1 MPAYEFTEM
10 ESVKTHARYRKEEEL
25 PKRLN
30 YWGYTK
36 AFHFAPKRAYA
47 ATKDPVREFKDMV
60 KTMHRLGIEVLME
73 FYFPEGCSPR
83 YITECLQYWVQEYH
97 VDGFHV
103 RGVQGICNLMAT
115 DPLFADTKLLNIY
128 FPVEEIYGKKNLPK
142 KRMVAECNDGFM
154 IDVRRFLKG
163 DEESLKAFAE
173 RMRRNPKG
181 SGLINYIASH
191 DGFTLCDLVSYEE
204 RHNEDNGEQNRD
216 GRVQNYSWNCGEE
229 GKSRKKKILELRN
242 RQMKNAWCMLLL
254 SAGTPMILAG
264 DESEEIQTETQQSEP
279 DETDPEDTKEKDQ
292 DLDEKAAQREKEKE
306 KAKDKKDSSKSEK
319 DAMSEQKF
327 DERFEKLVIDPEE
340 LEKSFRFE
348 TVAKEYALAKADL
361 KIYTAKN
368 SHADVAGTL
377 AKDGLCY
384 ILWKGK
390 NWSYVESGNVR
401 GYVKNKNVL
410 TGEVVRVKVALKKE
424 GFMTL
429 AKAKIDPKE
438 NPAYASVKKTIQ
450 ETVVKRVNA
459 VAKENELN
467 VREEKST
474 DARVVGV
481 IPQGGLCYI
490 LADQGQEWCYVE
502 SGDVRGFVKSEL
514 LLTGKEADAIVK
526 ATKRKNMTL
535 ATEEIRPEE
544 NRALYYTFTSTQ
556 KAHSEKVK
564 YLGKFKLT
572 AYCACQICCGEFA
585 NGITASGTVPIQ
597 GQTVAMYGVPFGTKL
612 IVDDVVYTVEDRGT
626 PYGHIDIYMVDHE
639 AAAAF
644 GTREADVYL
653 GK

>member
-1 MPAYEFTEM
+1 MKVETFQAMGAVPVKDGIVFSMERKNNEEASLLLYKKGSKEVIQEIPFPATNTIGDIVCVKAEKIASARYEYNFCIDGKVTLDPYAKVLIGTGKFGEEYPEGHEVRCAMIAGNYDWEDDRKPQIAYEDAVMYSFHVRGFTKQRYSGVRHKGTFLGITEKAEYFKELGINQIKLMPAYEFAEM

-115 DPLFADTKLLNIY
+115 DPLFADTKLLHIY

-264 DESEEIQTETQQSEP
+264 DEFCNSQLGNNNPYCLDNEISWLDWKGYKSGNSE
-279 DETDPEDTKEKDQ
+279 
-292 DLDEKAAQREKEKE
+292 
-306 KAKDKKDSSKSEK
+306 
-319 DAMSEQKF
+319 M
-327 DERFEKLVIDPEE
+327 
-340 LEKSFRFE
+340 FRFVKDLIAFRKKHKILHMGQE
-348 TVAKEYALAKADL
+348 LSMTDSLSCGFPGISYHSSSAWYGELDGQNRKIGVMYCGKYADEDEL
-361 KIYTAKN
+361 IYIAYNMHWMEHTFALP
-368 SHADVAGTL
+368 ALPG
-377 AKDGLCY
+377 
-384 ILWKGK
+384 
-390 NWSYVESGNVR
+390 
-401 GYVKNKNVL
+401 GYRWN
-410 TGEVVRVKVALKKE
+410 VALDTSEGILEEDKWRLLPDSRQVQVSSRTVIVLIGRKHKDVKE
-424 GFMTL
+424 SNRTL
-429 AKAKIDPKE
+429 HNHHKA
-438 NPAYASVKKTIQ
+438 
-450 ETVVKRVNA
+450 
-459 VAKENELN
+459 
-467 VREEKST
+467 
-474 DARVVGV
+474 
-481 IPQGGLCYI
+481 
-490 LADQGQEWCYVE
+490 
-502 SGDVRGFVKSEL
+502 
-514 LLTGKEADAIVK
+514 
-526 ATKRKNMTL
+526 
-535 ATEEIRPEE
+535 
-544 NRALYYTFTSTQ
+544 
-556 KAHSEKVK
+556 
-564 YLGKFKLT
+564 
-572 AYCACQICCGEFA
+572 
-585 NGITASGTVPIQ
+585 
-597 GQTVAMYGVPFGTKL
+597 
-612 IVDDVVYTVEDRGT
+612 
-626 PYGHIDIYMVDHE
+626 
-639 AAAAF
+639 
-644 GTREADVYL
+644 
-653 GK
+653 

>member
-1 MPAYEFTEM
+1 MKVETFQAMGAVPVKDGIVFSMERKNNEEASLLLYKKGSKEVIQEIPFPATNTIGDIVCVKAEKIASARYEYNFCIDGKVTLDPYAKVLVGTGKFGEEHPEGHEVRCAMISGNYDWEDDRKPQIAYEDAVMYSFHVRGFTKQRYSGVRHKGTFLGITEKAEYFKELGINQIKLMPAYEFTEM

-60 KTMHRLGIEVLME
+60 KTMHRRGIEVLME

-264 DESEEIQTETQQSEP
+264 DEFCNSQLGNNNPYCLDNEISWLDWKGYKSGNSE
-279 DETDPEDTKEKDQ
+279 
-292 DLDEKAAQREKEKE
+292 
-306 KAKDKKDSSKSEK
+306 
-319 DAMSEQKF
+319 M
-327 DERFEKLVIDPEE
+327 
-340 LEKSFRFE
+340 FRFVKDLIAFRKKHKILHMGQE
-348 TVAKEYALAKADL
+348 LSMTDSLSCGFPGISYHSSSAWYGELDGQNRKIGVMYCGKYADEDEL
-361 KIYTAKN
+361 IYIAYNMHWMEHTFALP
-368 SHADVAGTL
+368 ALPG
-377 AKDGLCY
+377 
-384 ILWKGK
+384 
-390 NWSYVESGNVR
+390 
-401 GYVKNKNVL
+401 GYRWN
-410 TGEVVRVKVALKKE
+410 VALDTSEGILEEDKWRLLPDSRQVQVSSRTVTVLIGRKHKDVKE
-424 GFMTL
+424 SNRTL
-429 AKAKIDPKE
+429 HNHHKA
-438 NPAYASVKKTIQ
+438 
-450 ETVVKRVNA
+450 
-459 VAKENELN
+459 
-467 VREEKST
+467 
-474 DARVVGV
+474 
-481 IPQGGLCYI
+481 
-490 LADQGQEWCYVE
+490 
-502 SGDVRGFVKSEL
+502 
-514 LLTGKEADAIVK
+514 
-526 ATKRKNMTL
+526 
-535 ATEEIRPEE
+535 
-544 NRALYYTFTSTQ
+544 
-556 KAHSEKVK
+556 
-564 YLGKFKLT
+564 
-572 AYCACQICCGEFA
+572 
-585 NGITASGTVPIQ
+585 
-597 GQTVAMYGVPFGTKL
+597 
-612 IVDDVVYTVEDRGT
+612 
-626 PYGHIDIYMVDHE
+626 
-639 AAAAF
+639 
-644 GTREADVYL
+644 
-653 GK
+653 

>member
-1 MPAYEFTEM
+1 MKVETFQAMGAVPVKDGIVFSMERKNNEEASLLLYKKGSKEVIQELPFPATNTIGDIVCVKAEKIASARYEYNFRIDGKVTLDPYAKVLVGTGKFGEEHPEGHEVRCAMISGNYDWEDDRKPQIAYEDAVMYSFHVRGFTKQRYSGVRHKGTFLGITEKAEYFKELGINQIKLMPAYEFTEM

-47 ATKDPVREFKDMV
+47 ATKDPAREFKDMV

-264 DESEEIQTETQQSEP
+264 DEFCNSQLGNNNPYCLDNEISWLDWKGYKSGNSE
-279 DETDPEDTKEKDQ
+279 
-292 DLDEKAAQREKEKE
+292 
-306 KAKDKKDSSKSEK
+306 
-319 DAMSEQKF
+319 M
-327 DERFEKLVIDPEE
+327 
-340 LEKSFRFE
+340 FRF
-348 TVAKEYALAKADL
+348 
-361 KIYTAKN
+361 
-368 SHADVAGTL
+368 
-377 AKDGLCY
+377 
-384 ILWKGK
+384 
-390 NWSYVESGNVR
+390 
-401 GYVKNKNVL
+401 VKNLIAFRKKHKIL
-410 TGEVVRVKVALKKE
+410 HMGQELSMTDSLSCGFPGISYHSSSAWYGELDGQNRKIGVMYCGKYADEDELIYIAYNMHWMEHTFALPALPGGYRWNVALDTSEGILEEDKWRLLPDSRQVQVSSRTVIVLIGRKHKDVKE
-424 GFMTL
+424 SNRTL
-429 AKAKIDPKE
+429 HNHHKA
-438 NPAYASVKKTIQ
+438 
-450 ETVVKRVNA
+450 
-459 VAKENELN
+459 
-467 VREEKST
+467 
-474 DARVVGV
+474 
-481 IPQGGLCYI
+481 
-490 LADQGQEWCYVE
+490 
-502 SGDVRGFVKSEL
+502 
-514 LLTGKEADAIVK
+514 
-526 ATKRKNMTL
+526 
-535 ATEEIRPEE
+535 
-544 NRALYYTFTSTQ
+544 
-556 KAHSEKVK
+556 
-564 YLGKFKLT
+564 
-572 AYCACQICCGEFA
+572 
-585 NGITASGTVPIQ
+585 
-597 GQTVAMYGVPFGTKL
+597 
-612 IVDDVVYTVEDRGT
+612 
-626 PYGHIDIYMVDHE
+626 
-639 AAAAF
+639 
-644 GTREADVYL
+644 
-653 GK
+653 

>member
-1 MPAYEFTEM
+1 MKVETFQAMGAVPVKDGIVFSMERKNNEEASLLLYKKGSKEVIQEIPFPATNTIGDIVCVKAEKIASARYEYNFCIDGKVTLDPYAKVLIGTGKFGEEHPEGHEVRCAMIAGNYDWEDDRKPQIAYEDAVMYSFHVRGFTKQRYSGVRHKGTFLGITEKAEYFKELGINQIKLMPAYEFIEM

-264 DESEEIQTETQQSEP
+264 DEFCNSQLGNNNPYCLDNEISWLDWKGYKAGNSE
-279 DETDPEDTKEKDQ
+279 
-292 DLDEKAAQREKEKE
+292 
-306 KAKDKKDSSKSEK
+306 
-319 DAMSEQKF
+319 M
-327 DERFEKLVIDPEE
+327 
-340 LEKSFRFE
+340 FRFVKDLIAFRKKHKILHMGQE
-348 TVAKEYALAKADL
+348 LSMTDSLSCGFPGISYHSSSAWYGELDGQNRKIGVMYCGKYADEDELIYIAYNMHWMEHTFALPALPGGYRWNVALD
-361 KIYTAKN
+361 
-368 SHADVAGTL
+368 
-377 AKDGLCY
+377 
-384 ILWKGK
+384 
-390 NWSYVESGNVR
+390 
-401 GYVKNKNVL
+401 
-410 TGEVVRVKVALKKE
+410 TGEGILEEDKWRLLPDSRQVQVSSRTVTVLIGRKHKDVKE
-424 GFMTL
+424 SNRTL
-429 AKAKIDPKE
+429 HNHHKA
-438 NPAYASVKKTIQ
+438 
-450 ETVVKRVNA
+450 
-459 VAKENELN
+459 
-467 VREEKST
+467 
-474 DARVVGV
+474 
-481 IPQGGLCYI
+481 
-490 LADQGQEWCYVE
+490 
-502 SGDVRGFVKSEL
+502 
-514 LLTGKEADAIVK
+514 
-526 ATKRKNMTL
+526 
-535 ATEEIRPEE
+535 
-544 NRALYYTFTSTQ
+544 
-556 KAHSEKVK
+556 
-564 YLGKFKLT
+564 
-572 AYCACQICCGEFA
+572 
-585 NGITASGTVPIQ
+585 
-597 GQTVAMYGVPFGTKL
+597 
-612 IVDDVVYTVEDRGT
+612 
-626 PYGHIDIYMVDHE
+626 
-639 AAAAF
+639 
-644 GTREADVYL
+644 
-653 GK
+653 

>member
-1 MPAYEFTEM
+1 MKVETFQAMGAVPVKDGIVFSMERKNNEEASLLLYKKGSKEVIQEIPFPATNTIGDIVCVKAEKIASARYEYNFCIDGKVTLDPYAKVLIGTGKFGEEHPEGHEVRCAMIAGNYDWEDDRKPQIAYEDAVMYSFHVRGFTKQRYSGVRHKGTFLGITEKAEYFKELGINQIKLMPAYEFTEM

-264 DESEEIQTETQQSEP
+264 DEFCNSQLGNNNPYCLDNEISWLDWKGYKSGNSE
-279 DETDPEDTKEKDQ
+279 
-292 DLDEKAAQREKEKE
+292 
-306 KAKDKKDSSKSEK
+306 
-319 DAMSEQKF
+319 M
-327 DERFEKLVIDPEE
+327 
-340 LEKSFRFE
+340 FRF
-348 TVAKEYALAKADL
+348 
-361 KIYTAKN
+361 
-368 SHADVAGTL
+368 
-377 AKDGLCY
+377 
-384 ILWKGK
+384 
-390 NWSYVESGNVR
+390 
-401 GYVKNKNVL
+401 VKNLIAFRKKHKILHMGQELSMTDSLSCGFPGISYHSSSAWYGELDGQNRKIGVMYCGKYADEDELIYIAYNMHWMEHTFALPALPGGYRWNVAL
-410 TGEVVRVKVALKKE
+410 DTGEGILEEDKWRLLPDSRQVQVSSRTVTVLIGRKHKDVKESNRKLHNHH
-424 GFMTL
+424 
-429 AKAKIDPKE
+429 KA
-438 NPAYASVKKTIQ
+438 
-450 ETVVKRVNA
+450 
-459 VAKENELN
+459 
-467 VREEKST
+467 
-474 DARVVGV
+474 
-481 IPQGGLCYI
+481 
-490 LADQGQEWCYVE
+490 
-502 SGDVRGFVKSEL
+502 
-514 LLTGKEADAIVK
+514 
-526 ATKRKNMTL
+526 
-535 ATEEIRPEE
+535 
-544 NRALYYTFTSTQ
+544 
-556 KAHSEKVK
+556 
-564 YLGKFKLT
+564 
-572 AYCACQICCGEFA
+572 
-585 NGITASGTVPIQ
+585 
-597 GQTVAMYGVPFGTKL
+597 
-612 IVDDVVYTVEDRGT
+612 
-626 PYGHIDIYMVDHE
+626 
-639 AAAAF
+639 
-644 GTREADVYL
+644 
-653 GK
+653 

>member
-1 MPAYEFTEM
+1 MKVETFQAMGAVPVKDGIVFSMERKNNEEASLLLYKKGSKEVIQEIPFPATNTIGDIVCVKAEKIASARYEYNFCIDGKVTLDPYAKVLIGTGKFGEEYPEGHEVRCAMIAGNYDWEDDRKPQIAYEDAGMYSFHVRGFTKQRYSGVRHKGTFLGITEKAEYFKELGINQIMLRPAYEFAEM

-264 DESEEIQTETQQSEP
+264 DEFCNSQLGNNNPYCLDNEISWLDWKGYKSGNSE
-279 DETDPEDTKEKDQ
+279 
-292 DLDEKAAQREKEKE
+292 
-306 KAKDKKDSSKSEK
+306 
-319 DAMSEQKF
+319 M
-327 DERFEKLVIDPEE
+327 
-340 LEKSFRFE
+340 FRFVKDLIAFRKKHKILHMGQE
-348 TVAKEYALAKADL
+348 LSMTDSLSCGFPGISYHSSSAWYGELDGQNRKIGVMYCGKYADEDEL
-361 KIYTAKN
+361 IYIAYNMHWMEHTFALP
-368 SHADVAGTL
+368 ALPG
-377 AKDGLCY
+377 
-384 ILWKGK
+384 
-390 NWSYVESGNVR
+390 
-401 GYVKNKNVL
+401 GYRWN
-410 TGEVVRVKVALKKE
+410 VALDTSEGILEEDKWRLLPDSRQVQVSSRTVIVLIGRKHKDVKE
-424 GFMTL
+424 SNRTL
-429 AKAKIDPKE
+429 HNHHKA
-438 NPAYASVKKTIQ
+438 
-450 ETVVKRVNA
+450 
-459 VAKENELN
+459 
-467 VREEKST
+467 
-474 DARVVGV
+474 
-481 IPQGGLCYI
+481 
-490 LADQGQEWCYVE
+490 
-502 SGDVRGFVKSEL
+502 
-514 LLTGKEADAIVK
+514 
-526 ATKRKNMTL
+526 
-535 ATEEIRPEE
+535 
-544 NRALYYTFTSTQ
+544 
-556 KAHSEKVK
+556 
-564 YLGKFKLT
+564 
-572 AYCACQICCGEFA
+572 
-585 NGITASGTVPIQ
+585 
-597 GQTVAMYGVPFGTKL
+597 
-612 IVDDVVYTVEDRGT
+612 
-626 PYGHIDIYMVDHE
+626 
-639 AAAAF
+639 
-644 GTREADVYL
+644 
-653 GK
+653 

>member
-1 MPAYEFTEM
+1 MKVETFQAMGAVPVKDGIVFSMERKNNEEASLLLYKKGSKEVMQEIPFPATNTIGDIVCVKAEKIASARYEYNFCIDGKVTLDPYAKVLIGTGKFGEEHPEGHEVRCAMIAGNYDWEDDRKPQIAYEDAVMYSFHVRGFTKQRYSGVRHKGTFLGITEKAEYFKELGINQIKLMPAYEFIEM

-264 DESEEIQTETQQSEP
+264 DEFCNSQLGNNNPYCLDNEISWLDWKGYKSGNSE
-279 DETDPEDTKEKDQ
+279 
-292 DLDEKAAQREKEKE
+292 
-306 KAKDKKDSSKSEK
+306 
-319 DAMSEQKF
+319 M
-327 DERFEKLVIDPEE
+327 
-340 LEKSFRFE
+340 FRFVKDLIAFRKKHKILHMGQE
-348 TVAKEYALAKADL
+348 LSMTDSLSCGFPGISYHSSSAWYGELDGQNRKIGVMYCGKYADEDEL
-361 KIYTAKN
+361 IYIAYNMHWMEHTFALP
-368 SHADVAGTL
+368 ALPG
-377 AKDGLCY
+377 
-384 ILWKGK
+384 
-390 NWSYVESGNVR
+390 
-401 GYVKNKNVL
+401 GYRWN
-410 TGEVVRVKVALKKE
+410 VALDTSE
-424 GFMTL
+424 G
-429 AKAKIDPKE
+429 
-438 NPAYASVKKTIQ
+438 
-450 ETVVKRVNA
+450 
-459 VAKENELN
+459 
-467 VREEKST
+467 
-474 DARVVGV
+474 
-481 IPQGGLCYI
+481 I
-490 LADQGQEWCYVE
+490 LE
-502 SGDVRGFVKSEL
+502 
-514 LLTGKEADAIVK
+514 
-526 ATKRKNMTL
+526 
-535 ATEEIRPEE
+535 
-544 NRALYYTFTSTQ
+544 
-556 KAHSEKVK
+556 
-564 YLGKFKLT
+564 
-572 AYCACQICCGEFA
+572 
-585 NGITASGTVPIQ
+585 
-597 GQTVAMYGVPFGTKL
+597 
-612 IVDDVVYTVEDRGT
+612 EDRWRLLPDSRQVQVSSRTVTVLIGRK
-626 PYGHIDIYMVDHE
+626 HK
-639 AAAAF
+639 
-644 GTREADVYL
+644 DVKESNRTL
-653 GK
+653 HNHHKA

>member
-1 MPAYEFTEM
+1 MDPYAKVLIGTGKFGEEHPEGHEVRCAMIAGNYDWEDDRKPQIAYEDAVMYSFHVRGFTKQRYSGVRHKGTFLGITEKAEYFKELGINQIKLMPAYEFTEM
-10 ESVKTHARYRKEEEL
+10 ESVKTHARYRKKEEL

-73 FYFPEGCSPR
+73 FYFPEGCNPR

-264 DESEEIQTETQQSEP
+264 DEFCNSQLGNNNPYCLDNEISWLDWKGYKSGNSE
-279 DETDPEDTKEKDQ
+279 
-292 DLDEKAAQREKEKE
+292 
-306 KAKDKKDSSKSEK
+306 
-319 DAMSEQKF
+319 M
-327 DERFEKLVIDPEE
+327 
-340 LEKSFRFE
+340 FRFVKDLIAFRKKHKILHMGQE
-348 TVAKEYALAKADL
+348 LSMTDSLSCGFPGISYHSSSAWYGELDGQNRKIGVMYCGKYADEDEL
-361 KIYTAKN
+361 IYIAYNMHWMEHTFALP
-368 SHADVAGTL
+368 ALPG
-377 AKDGLCY
+377 
-384 ILWKGK
+384 
-390 NWSYVESGNVR
+390 
-401 GYVKNKNVL
+401 GYRWN
-410 TGEVVRVKVALKKE
+410 VALDTSEGILEEDKWRLLPDSRQVQVSSRTVIVLIGRKHKDVKE
-424 GFMTL
+424 SNRTL
-429 AKAKIDPKE
+429 HNHHKA
-438 NPAYASVKKTIQ
+438 
-450 ETVVKRVNA
+450 
-459 VAKENELN
+459 
-467 VREEKST
+467 
-474 DARVVGV
+474 
-481 IPQGGLCYI
+481 
-490 LADQGQEWCYVE
+490 
-502 SGDVRGFVKSEL
+502 
-514 LLTGKEADAIVK
+514 
-526 ATKRKNMTL
+526 
-535 ATEEIRPEE
+535 
-544 NRALYYTFTSTQ
+544 
-556 KAHSEKVK
+556 
-564 YLGKFKLT
+564 
-572 AYCACQICCGEFA
+572 
-585 NGITASGTVPIQ
+585 
-597 GQTVAMYGVPFGTKL
+597 
-612 IVDDVVYTVEDRGT
+612 
-626 PYGHIDIYMVDHE
+626 
-639 AAAAF
+639 
-644 GTREADVYL
+644 
-653 GK
+653 

>member
-1 MPAYEFTEM
+1 MKVETFQAMGAVPVKDGIVFSMERKNNEEASLLLYKKGSKEVIQEIPFPATNTIGDIVCVKAEKIASARYEYNFCIDGKVTLDPYAKVLIGTGKFGEEHPEGHEVRCAMIAGNYDWEDDRKPQIAYEDAVMYSFHVRGFTKQRYSGVRHKGTFLGITEKAEYFKELGINQIKLMPAYEFTEM
-10 ESVKTHARYRKEEEL
+10 ESVKTHTRYRKEEEL

-128 FPVEEIYGKKNLPK
+128 FPVEEIYGKTNLPK

-264 DESEEIQTETQQSEP
+264 DEFCNSQLGNNNPYCLDNEISWLDWKGYKSGNSE
-279 DETDPEDTKEKDQ
+279 
-292 DLDEKAAQREKEKE
+292 
-306 KAKDKKDSSKSEK
+306 
-319 DAMSEQKF
+319 M
-327 DERFEKLVIDPEE
+327 
-340 LEKSFRFE
+340 FRFVKDLIAFRKKHKILHMGQE
-348 TVAKEYALAKADL
+348 LSMTDSLSCGFPGISYHSSSAWYGELDGQNRKIGVMYCGKYADEDEL
-361 KIYTAKN
+361 IYIAYNMHWMEHTFALP
-368 SHADVAGTL
+368 ALPG
-377 AKDGLCY
+377 
-384 ILWKGK
+384 
-390 NWSYVESGNVR
+390 
-401 GYVKNKNVL
+401 GYRWN
-410 TGEVVRVKVALKKE
+410 VALDTSEGILEEDKWRLLPDSRQVQVSSRTVIVLIGRKHKDVKE
-424 GFMTL
+424 SNRTL
-429 AKAKIDPKE
+429 HNHHKA
-438 NPAYASVKKTIQ
+438 
-450 ETVVKRVNA
+450 
-459 VAKENELN
+459 
-467 VREEKST
+467 
-474 DARVVGV
+474 
-481 IPQGGLCYI
+481 
-490 LADQGQEWCYVE
+490 
-502 SGDVRGFVKSEL
+502 
-514 LLTGKEADAIVK
+514 
-526 ATKRKNMTL
+526 
-535 ATEEIRPEE
+535 
-544 NRALYYTFTSTQ
+544 
-556 KAHSEKVK
+556 
-564 YLGKFKLT
+564 
-572 AYCACQICCGEFA
+572 
-585 NGITASGTVPIQ
+585 
-597 GQTVAMYGVPFGTKL
+597 
-612 IVDDVVYTVEDRGT
+612 
-626 PYGHIDIYMVDHE
+626 
-639 AAAAF
+639 
-644 GTREADVYL
+644 
-653 GK
+653 

>member
-1 MPAYEFTEM
+1 MKVETFQAMGAVPVKDGIVFSMERKNNEEASLLLYKKGSKEVIQEIPFPATNTIGDIVCVKAEKIASARYEYNFCIDGKVTLDPYAKVLIGTGKFGEEHPEGHEVRCAMIAGNYDWEDDRKPQIAYEDAVMYSFHVRGFTKQRYSGVRHKGTFLGITEKAEYFKELGINQIKLMPAYEFAEM

-25 PKRLN
+25 SKRLN

-264 DESEEIQTETQQSEP
+264 DEFCNSQLGNNNPYCLDNEISWLDWKGYKSGNSE
-279 DETDPEDTKEKDQ
+279 
-292 DLDEKAAQREKEKE
+292 
-306 KAKDKKDSSKSEK
+306 
-319 DAMSEQKF
+319 M
-327 DERFEKLVIDPEE
+327 
-340 LEKSFRFE
+340 FRFVKDLIAFRKKHKILHMGQE
-348 TVAKEYALAKADL
+348 LSMTDSLSCGFPGISYHSSSAWYGELDGQNRKIGVMYCGKYADEDEL
-361 KIYTAKN
+361 IYIAYNMHWMEHTFALP
-368 SHADVAGTL
+368 AL
-377 AKDGLCY
+377 P
-384 ILWKGK
+384 
-390 NWSYVESGNVR
+390 SGYRWN
-401 GYVKNKNVL
+401 
-410 TGEVVRVKVALKKE
+410 VALDTSEGILEEDKWRLLPDSRQVQVSSRTVIVLIGRKHKDVKE
-424 GFMTL
+424 SNRTL
-429 AKAKIDPKE
+429 HNHHKA
-438 NPAYASVKKTIQ
+438 
-450 ETVVKRVNA
+450 
-459 VAKENELN
+459 
-467 VREEKST
+467 
-474 DARVVGV
+474 
-481 IPQGGLCYI
+481 
-490 LADQGQEWCYVE
+490 
-502 SGDVRGFVKSEL
+502 
-514 LLTGKEADAIVK
+514 
-526 ATKRKNMTL
+526 
-535 ATEEIRPEE
+535 
-544 NRALYYTFTSTQ
+544 
-556 KAHSEKVK
+556 
-564 YLGKFKLT
+564 
-572 AYCACQICCGEFA
+572 
-585 NGITASGTVPIQ
+585 
-597 GQTVAMYGVPFGTKL
+597 
-612 IVDDVVYTVEDRGT
+612 
-626 PYGHIDIYMVDHE
+626 
-639 AAAAF
+639 
-644 GTREADVYL
+644 
-653 GK
+653 

>member
-1 MPAYEFTEM
+1 MKVETFQAMGAVPVKDGIVFSMERKNNEEASLLLYKKGSKEVIQEIPFPATNTIGDIVCVKAEKIASRYEYNFCIDGKVTLDPYAKVLIGTGKFGEEHPEGHEVRCAMIAGNYDWEDDRKPQIAYEDAVMYSFHVRGFTKQRYSGVRHKGTFLGITEKAEYFKELGINQIKLMPAYEFTEM

-264 DESEEIQTETQQSEP
+264 DEFCNSQLGNNNPYCLDNEISWLDWKGYKSGNSE
-279 DETDPEDTKEKDQ
+279 
-292 DLDEKAAQREKEKE
+292 
-306 KAKDKKDSSKSEK
+306 
-319 DAMSEQKF
+319 M
-327 DERFEKLVIDPEE
+327 
-340 LEKSFRFE
+340 FRFVKDLIAFRKKHKILHMGQE
-348 TVAKEYALAKADL
+348 LSMTDSLSCGFPGISYHSSSAWYGELDGQNRKIGVMYCGKYADEDEL
-361 KIYTAKN
+361 IYIAYNMHWMEHTFALP
-368 SHADVAGTL
+368 ALPG
-377 AKDGLCY
+377 
-384 ILWKGK
+384 
-390 NWSYVESGNVR
+390 
-401 GYVKNKNVL
+401 GYRWN
-410 TGEVVRVKVALKKE
+410 VALDTSE
-424 GFMTL
+424 G
-429 AKAKIDPKE
+429 
-438 NPAYASVKKTIQ
+438 
-450 ETVVKRVNA
+450 
-459 VAKENELN
+459 
-467 VREEKST
+467 
-474 DARVVGV
+474 
-481 IPQGGLCYI
+481 I
-490 LADQGQEWCYVE
+490 LE
-502 SGDVRGFVKSEL
+502 
-514 LLTGKEADAIVK
+514 
-526 ATKRKNMTL
+526 
-535 ATEEIRPEE
+535 
-544 NRALYYTFTSTQ
+544 
-556 KAHSEKVK
+556 
-564 YLGKFKLT
+564 
-572 AYCACQICCGEFA
+572 
-585 NGITASGTVPIQ
+585 
-597 GQTVAMYGVPFGTKL
+597 
-612 IVDDVVYTVEDRGT
+612 EDRWRLLPDSRQVQVSSRTVTVLIGRK
-626 PYGHIDIYMVDHE
+626 HK
-639 AAAAF
+639 
-644 GTREADVYL
+644 DVKESNRTL
-653 GK
+653 HNHHKA

>member
-1 MPAYEFTEM
+1 MKVETFQAMGAVPVKDGIVFSMERKNNEEASLLLYKKGSKEVMQEIPFPATNTIGDIVCVKAEKIASARYEYNFCIDGKVTLDPYAKVLIGTGKFGEEHPEGHEVRCAMIAGNYDWEDDRKPQIAYEDAVMYSFHVRGFTKQRYSGVRHKGTFLGITEKAEYFKELGINQIKLMPAYEFIEM

-103 RGVQGICNLMAT
+103 RGVQGICNLMET

-264 DESEEIQTETQQSEP
+264 DEFCNSQLGNNNPYCLDNEISWLDWKGYKSGNSE
-279 DETDPEDTKEKDQ
+279 
-292 DLDEKAAQREKEKE
+292 
-306 KAKDKKDSSKSEK
+306 
-319 DAMSEQKF
+319 M
-327 DERFEKLVIDPEE
+327 
-340 LEKSFRFE
+340 FRFVKDLIAFRKKHKILHMGQE
-348 TVAKEYALAKADL
+348 LSMTDSLSCGFPGISYHSSSAWYGELDGQNRKIGVMYCGKYADEDELIYIAYNMHWMEHTFALPALPGGYRWNVALD
-361 KIYTAKN
+361 
-368 SHADVAGTL
+368 
-377 AKDGLCY
+377 
-384 ILWKGK
+384 
-390 NWSYVESGNVR
+390 
-401 GYVKNKNVL
+401 
-410 TGEVVRVKVALKKE
+410 TGEGILEEDKWRLLPDSRQVQVSSRTVTVLIGRKHKDVKE
-424 GFMTL
+424 SNRTL
-429 AKAKIDPKE
+429 HNHHKA
-438 NPAYASVKKTIQ
+438 
-450 ETVVKRVNA
+450 
-459 VAKENELN
+459 
-467 VREEKST
+467 
-474 DARVVGV
+474 
-481 IPQGGLCYI
+481 
-490 LADQGQEWCYVE
+490 
-502 SGDVRGFVKSEL
+502 
-514 LLTGKEADAIVK
+514 
-526 ATKRKNMTL
+526 
-535 ATEEIRPEE
+535 
-544 NRALYYTFTSTQ
+544 
-556 KAHSEKVK
+556 
-564 YLGKFKLT
+564 
-572 AYCACQICCGEFA
+572 
-585 NGITASGTVPIQ
+585 
-597 GQTVAMYGVPFGTKL
+597 
-612 IVDDVVYTVEDRGT
+612 
-626 PYGHIDIYMVDHE
+626 
-639 AAAAF
+639 
-644 GTREADVYL
+644 
-653 GK
+653 

>member
-1 MPAYEFTEM
+1 MKVETFQAMGAVPVKDGIVFSMERKNNEEASLLLYKKGSKEVIQEIPFPATNTIADIVCVKAEKIASARYEYNFCIDGKVTLDPYAKVLIGTGKFGEEHPEGHEVRCAMIAGNYDWEDDRKPQIAYEDAVMYSFHVRGFTNQRYSGVRHKGTFLGITEKAEYFKELGINQIKLMPAYEFTEM

-264 DESEEIQTETQQSEP
+264 DEFCNSQLGNNNPYCLDNEISWLDWKGYKSGNSE
-279 DETDPEDTKEKDQ
+279 
-292 DLDEKAAQREKEKE
+292 
-306 KAKDKKDSSKSEK
+306 
-319 DAMSEQKF
+319 M
-327 DERFEKLVIDPEE
+327 
-340 LEKSFRFE
+340 FRFVKDLIAFRKKHKILHMGQE
-348 TVAKEYALAKADL
+348 LSMTDSLSCGFPGISYHSSSAWYGELDGQNRKIGVMYCGKYADEDEL
-361 KIYTAKN
+361 IYIAYNMHWMEHTFALP
-368 SHADVAGTL
+368 ALPG
-377 AKDGLCY
+377 
-384 ILWKGK
+384 
-390 NWSYVESGNVR
+390 
-401 GYVKNKNVL
+401 GYRWN
-410 TGEVVRVKVALKKE
+410 VALDTSEGILEEDKWRLLPDSRQVQVSSRTVIVLIGRKHKDVKE
-424 GFMTL
+424 SNRTL
-429 AKAKIDPKE
+429 HNHHKA
-438 NPAYASVKKTIQ
+438 
-450 ETVVKRVNA
+450 
-459 VAKENELN
+459 
-467 VREEKST
+467 
-474 DARVVGV
+474 
-481 IPQGGLCYI
+481 
-490 LADQGQEWCYVE
+490 
-502 SGDVRGFVKSEL
+502 
-514 LLTGKEADAIVK
+514 
-526 ATKRKNMTL
+526 
-535 ATEEIRPEE
+535 
-544 NRALYYTFTSTQ
+544 
-556 KAHSEKVK
+556 
-564 YLGKFKLT
+564 
-572 AYCACQICCGEFA
+572 
-585 NGITASGTVPIQ
+585 
-597 GQTVAMYGVPFGTKL
+597 
-612 IVDDVVYTVEDRGT
+612 
-626 PYGHIDIYMVDHE
+626 
-639 AAAAF
+639 
-644 GTREADVYL
+644 
-653 GK
+653 

>member
-1 MPAYEFTEM
+1 MKVETFQAMGAVPVKDGIVFSMERKNNEEASLLLYKKGSKEVIQEIPFPATNTIGDIVCVKAEKIASARYEYNFCIDGKVTLDPYAKVLIGTGKFGEEHPEGHEVRCAMISGNYDWEDDRKPQIAYEDAVMYSFHVRGFTKQRYSGVRHKGTFLGITEKAEYFKELGINQIKLMPAYEFTEM
-10 ESVKTHARYRKEEEL
+10 ESVKTHARYRKEEEI

-264 DESEEIQTETQQSEP
+264 DEFCNSQLGNNNPYCLDNEISWLDWKGYKSGNSE
-279 DETDPEDTKEKDQ
+279 
-292 DLDEKAAQREKEKE
+292 
-306 KAKDKKDSSKSEK
+306 
-319 DAMSEQKF
+319 M
-327 DERFEKLVIDPEE
+327 
-340 LEKSFRFE
+340 FRFVKDLIAFRKKHKILHMGQE
-348 TVAKEYALAKADL
+348 LSMTDSLSCGFPGISYHSSSAWYGELDGQNRKIGVMYCGKYADEDEL
-361 KIYTAKN
+361 IYIAYNMHWMEHTFALP
-368 SHADVAGTL
+368 ALPG
-377 AKDGLCY
+377 
-384 ILWKGK
+384 
-390 NWSYVESGNVR
+390 
-401 GYVKNKNVL
+401 GYRWN
-410 TGEVVRVKVALKKE
+410 VALDTSEGILEEDKWRLLPDSRQVQVSSRTVIVLIGRKHKDVKE
-424 GFMTL
+424 SNRTL
-429 AKAKIDPKE
+429 HNHHKA
-438 NPAYASVKKTIQ
+438 
-450 ETVVKRVNA
+450 
-459 VAKENELN
+459 
-467 VREEKST
+467 
-474 DARVVGV
+474 
-481 IPQGGLCYI
+481 
-490 LADQGQEWCYVE
+490 
-502 SGDVRGFVKSEL
+502 
-514 LLTGKEADAIVK
+514 
-526 ATKRKNMTL
+526 
-535 ATEEIRPEE
+535 
-544 NRALYYTFTSTQ
+544 
-556 KAHSEKVK
+556 
-564 YLGKFKLT
+564 
-572 AYCACQICCGEFA
+572 
-585 NGITASGTVPIQ
+585 
-597 GQTVAMYGVPFGTKL
+597 
-612 IVDDVVYTVEDRGT
+612 
-626 PYGHIDIYMVDHE
+626 
-639 AAAAF
+639 
-644 GTREADVYL
+644 
-653 GK
+653 

>member
-1 MPAYEFTEM
+1 MKVETFQAMGAVPVKDGIVFSMERKNNEEASLLLYKKGSKEVIQEIPFPATNTIGDIVCVKAEKIASARYEYNFCIDGKVTLDPYAKVLVGTGKFGEEHPEGHEVRCAMISGNYDWEDDRKPQIAYEDAVMYSFHVRGFTKQRYSGVRHKGTFLGITEKAEYFKELGINQIKLMPAYEFTEM
-10 ESVKTHARYRKEEEL
+10 ESVKTHARYRKEEEI

-264 DESEEIQTETQQSEP
+264 DEFCNSQLGNNNPYCLDNEISWLDWKGYKSGNSE
-279 DETDPEDTKEKDQ
+279 
-292 DLDEKAAQREKEKE
+292 
-306 KAKDKKDSSKSEK
+306 
-319 DAMSEQKF
+319 M
-327 DERFEKLVIDPEE
+327 
-340 LEKSFRFE
+340 FRFVKDLIAFRKKHKILHMGQE
-348 TVAKEYALAKADL
+348 LSMTDSLSCGFPGISYHSSSAWYGELDGQNRKIGVMYCGKYADEDEL
-361 KIYTAKN
+361 IYIAYNMHWMEHTFALP
-368 SHADVAGTL
+368 ALPG
-377 AKDGLCY
+377 
-384 ILWKGK
+384 
-390 NWSYVESGNVR
+390 
-401 GYVKNKNVL
+401 GYRWN
-410 TGEVVRVKVALKKE
+410 VALDTSEGILEEDKWRLLPDSRQVQVSSRTVIVLIGRKHRDVKE
-424 GFMTL
+424 SNRTL
-429 AKAKIDPKE
+429 HNHHKA
-438 NPAYASVKKTIQ
+438 
-450 ETVVKRVNA
+450 
-459 VAKENELN
+459 
-467 VREEKST
+467 
-474 DARVVGV
+474 
-481 IPQGGLCYI
+481 
-490 LADQGQEWCYVE
+490 
-502 SGDVRGFVKSEL
+502 
-514 LLTGKEADAIVK
+514 
-526 ATKRKNMTL
+526 
-535 ATEEIRPEE
+535 
-544 NRALYYTFTSTQ
+544 
-556 KAHSEKVK
+556 
-564 YLGKFKLT
+564 
-572 AYCACQICCGEFA
+572 
-585 NGITASGTVPIQ
+585 
-597 GQTVAMYGVPFGTKL
+597 
-612 IVDDVVYTVEDRGT
+612 
-626 PYGHIDIYMVDHE
+626 
-639 AAAAF
+639 
-644 GTREADVYL
+644 
-653 GK
+653 

>member
-1 MPAYEFTEM
+1 MKVETFQAMGAVPVKDGIVFSMERKNNEEASLLLYKKGSKEVIQEIPFPATNTIGDIVCVKAEKIASARYEYNFCIDGKVTLDPYAKVLIGTGKFGEEHPEGHEVRCAMIAGNYDWEDDRKPQIAYEDAVMYSFHVRGFTKQRYSGVRHKGTFLGITEKAEYFKELGINQIKLMPAYEFTEM

-115 DPLFADTKLLNIY
+115 DPLFADTKFLNIY

-173 RMRRNPKG
+173 RMRRNPKD

-264 DESEEIQTETQQSEP
+264 DEFCNSQLGNNNPYCLDNEISWLDWKGYKSGNSE
-279 DETDPEDTKEKDQ
+279 
-292 DLDEKAAQREKEKE
+292 
-306 KAKDKKDSSKSEK
+306 
-319 DAMSEQKF
+319 M
-327 DERFEKLVIDPEE
+327 
-340 LEKSFRFE
+340 FRF
-348 TVAKEYALAKADL
+348 
-361 KIYTAKN
+361 
-368 SHADVAGTL
+368 
-377 AKDGLCY
+377 
-384 ILWKGK
+384 
-390 NWSYVESGNVR
+390 
-401 GYVKNKNVL
+401 VKNLIAFRKKHKIL
-410 TGEVVRVKVALKKE
+410 HMGQELSMTDSLSCGFPGISYHSSSAWYGELDGQNRKIGVMYCGKYADEDELIYIAYNMHWMEHTFALPALPGGYRWNVALDTSEGILEEDKWRLLPDSRQVQVSSRTVIVLIGRKHKDVKE
-424 GFMTL
+424 SNRTL
-429 AKAKIDPKE
+429 HNHHKA
-438 NPAYASVKKTIQ
+438 
-450 ETVVKRVNA
+450 
-459 VAKENELN
+459 
-467 VREEKST
+467 
-474 DARVVGV
+474 
-481 IPQGGLCYI
+481 
-490 LADQGQEWCYVE
+490 
-502 SGDVRGFVKSEL
+502 
-514 LLTGKEADAIVK
+514 
-526 ATKRKNMTL
+526 
-535 ATEEIRPEE
+535 
-544 NRALYYTFTSTQ
+544 
-556 KAHSEKVK
+556 
-564 YLGKFKLT
+564 
-572 AYCACQICCGEFA
+572 
-585 NGITASGTVPIQ
+585 
-597 GQTVAMYGVPFGTKL
+597 
-612 IVDDVVYTVEDRGT
+612 
-626 PYGHIDIYMVDHE
+626 
-639 AAAAF
+639 
-644 GTREADVYL
+644 
-653 GK
+653 

>member
-1 MPAYEFTEM
+1 MKVETFQAMGAVPVKDGIVFSMERKNNEEASLLLYKKGSKEVIQEIPFPATNTIGDIVCVKAEKIASARYEYNFCIDGKVTLDPYAKVLIGTGKFGEEHPEGHEVRCAMIAGNYDWEDDRKPQIAYEDAVMYSFHVRGFTKQRYSGVRHKGTFLGITEKAEYFKELGINQIKLMPAYEFTEM
-10 ESVKTHARYRKEEEL
+10 ESVKTHARYRKKEEL

-73 FYFPEGCSPR
+73 FYFPEGCNPR

-264 DESEEIQTETQQSEP
+264 DEFCNSQLGNNNPYCLDNEISWLDWKGYKSGNSEMFRFVKDLIAFRKKHKILHMGQELSMTDSLSCGFPGISYHSSSAWYGELDGQNRKIGVMYCGKYADEDELIYIAYNMHWMEHTFALPALPGGYRWNVALDTSEGIL
-279 DETDPEDTKEKDQ
+279 EEDKWR
-292 DLDEKAAQREKEKE
+292 LLP
-306 KAKDKKDSSKSEK
+306 DSSQVQVSSRTVIVLIGRKHK
-319 DAMSEQKF
+319 D
-327 DERFEKLVIDPEE
+327 V
-340 LEKSFRFE
+340 
-348 TVAKEYALAKADL
+348 KESNRTLHNHHKA
-361 KIYTAKN
+361 
-368 SHADVAGTL
+368 
-377 AKDGLCY
+377 
-384 ILWKGK
+384 
-390 NWSYVESGNVR
+390 
-401 GYVKNKNVL
+401 
-410 TGEVVRVKVALKKE
+410 
-424 GFMTL
+424 
-429 AKAKIDPKE
+429 
-438 NPAYASVKKTIQ
+438 
-450 ETVVKRVNA
+450 
-459 VAKENELN
+459 
-467 VREEKST
+467 
-474 DARVVGV
+474 
-481 IPQGGLCYI
+481 
-490 LADQGQEWCYVE
+490 
-502 SGDVRGFVKSEL
+502 
-514 LLTGKEADAIVK
+514 
-526 ATKRKNMTL
+526 
-535 ATEEIRPEE
+535 
-544 NRALYYTFTSTQ
+544 
-556 KAHSEKVK
+556 
-564 YLGKFKLT
+564 
-572 AYCACQICCGEFA
+572 
-585 NGITASGTVPIQ
+585 
-597 GQTVAMYGVPFGTKL
+597 
-612 IVDDVVYTVEDRGT
+612 
-626 PYGHIDIYMVDHE
+626 
-639 AAAAF
+639 
-644 GTREADVYL
+644 
-653 GK
+653 

>member
-1 MPAYEFTEM
+1 MKVETFQAMGAVPVKDGIVFSMERKNNEEASLLLYKKGSKEVIQEIPFPATNTIGDIVCVKAEKIASARYEYNFCIDGKVTLDPYAKVLIGTGKFGEEHPEGHEVRCAMIAGNYDWEDDRKPQIAYEDAVMYSFHVRGFTKQRYSGVRHKGTFLGITEKAEYFKELGINQIKLMPAYEFAEM

-254 SAGTPMILAG
+254 SAGTPMIPAG
-264 DESEEIQTETQQSEP
+264 DEFCNSQLGNNNPYCLDNEISWLDWKGYKSGNSE
-279 DETDPEDTKEKDQ
+279 
-292 DLDEKAAQREKEKE
+292 
-306 KAKDKKDSSKSEK
+306 
-319 DAMSEQKF
+319 M
-327 DERFEKLVIDPEE
+327 
-340 LEKSFRFE
+340 FRFVKDLIAFRKKHKILHMGQE
-348 TVAKEYALAKADL
+348 LSMTDSLSCGFPGISYHSSSAWYGELDGQNRKIGVMYCGKYADEDELIYIAYNMHWMEHTFALPALPGGYRWNVALD
-361 KIYTAKN
+361 
-368 SHADVAGTL
+368 
-377 AKDGLCY
+377 
-384 ILWKGK
+384 
-390 NWSYVESGNVR
+390 
-401 GYVKNKNVL
+401 
-410 TGEVVRVKVALKKE
+410 TGEGILEEDKWRLLPDSRQVQVSSRTVTVLIGRKHKDVKE
-424 GFMTL
+424 SNRTL
-429 AKAKIDPKE
+429 HNHHKA
-438 NPAYASVKKTIQ
+438 
-450 ETVVKRVNA
+450 
-459 VAKENELN
+459 
-467 VREEKST
+467 
-474 DARVVGV
+474 
-481 IPQGGLCYI
+481 
-490 LADQGQEWCYVE
+490 
-502 SGDVRGFVKSEL
+502 
-514 LLTGKEADAIVK
+514 
-526 ATKRKNMTL
+526 
-535 ATEEIRPEE
+535 
-544 NRALYYTFTSTQ
+544 
-556 KAHSEKVK
+556 
-564 YLGKFKLT
+564 
-572 AYCACQICCGEFA
+572 
-585 NGITASGTVPIQ
+585 
-597 GQTVAMYGVPFGTKL
+597 
-612 IVDDVVYTVEDRGT
+612 
-626 PYGHIDIYMVDHE
+626 
-639 AAAAF
+639 
-644 GTREADVYL
+644 
-653 GK
+653 

>member
-1 MPAYEFTEM
+1 MKVETFQAMGAVPVKDGIVFSMERKNNEEASLLLYKKGSKEVIQEIPFPATNTIGDIVCVKAEKIASARYEYNFCIDGKVTLDPYAKVLIGTGKFGEEHPEGHEVRCAMIVGNYDWEDDRKPQIAYEDAVMYSFHVRGFTKQRYSGVRHKGTFLGITEKAEYFKELGINQIKLMPAYEFTEM

-264 DESEEIQTETQQSEP
+264 DEFCNSQLGNNNPYCLDNEISWLDWKGYKSGNSE
-279 DETDPEDTKEKDQ
+279 
-292 DLDEKAAQREKEKE
+292 
-306 KAKDKKDSSKSEK
+306 
-319 DAMSEQKF
+319 M
-327 DERFEKLVIDPEE
+327 
-340 LEKSFRFE
+340 FRFVKDLIAFRKKHKILHMGQE
-348 TVAKEYALAKADL
+348 LSMTDSLSCGFPGISYHSSSAWYGELDGQNRKIGVMYCGKYADEDEL
-361 KIYTAKN
+361 IYIAYNMHWMEHTFALP
-368 SHADVAGTL
+368 ALPG
-377 AKDGLCY
+377 
-384 ILWKGK
+384 
-390 NWSYVESGNVR
+390 
-401 GYVKNKNVL
+401 GYRWN
-410 TGEVVRVKVALKKE
+410 VALDTSEGILEEDKWRLLPDSRQVQVSSRTVIVLIGRKHKDVKE
-424 GFMTL
+424 SNRTL
-429 AKAKIDPKE
+429 HNHHKA
-438 NPAYASVKKTIQ
+438 
-450 ETVVKRVNA
+450 
-459 VAKENELN
+459 
-467 VREEKST
+467 
-474 DARVVGV
+474 
-481 IPQGGLCYI
+481 
-490 LADQGQEWCYVE
+490 
-502 SGDVRGFVKSEL
+502 
-514 LLTGKEADAIVK
+514 
-526 ATKRKNMTL
+526 
-535 ATEEIRPEE
+535 
-544 NRALYYTFTSTQ
+544 
-556 KAHSEKVK
+556 
-564 YLGKFKLT
+564 
-572 AYCACQICCGEFA
+572 
-585 NGITASGTVPIQ
+585 
-597 GQTVAMYGVPFGTKL
+597 
-612 IVDDVVYTVEDRGT
+612 
-626 PYGHIDIYMVDHE
+626 
-639 AAAAF
+639 
-644 GTREADVYL
+644 
-653 GK
+653 

>member
-1 MPAYEFTEM
+1 MKVETFQAMGAVPVKDGIVFSMERKNNEEASLLLYKKGSKEVIQEIPFPATNTIGDIVCVKAEKIASARYEYNFCIDGKVTLDPYAKVLIGTGKFGEEHPEGHEVRCAMIAGNYDWEDDRKPQIAYEDAVMYSFHVRGFTKQRYSGVRHKGTFLGITEKAEYFKELGINQIKLMPAYEFTEM

-115 DPLFADTKLLNIY
+115 DPLFADTKFLNIY

-264 DESEEIQTETQQSEP
+264 DEFCNSQLGNNNPYCLDNEISWLDWKGYKSGNSE
-279 DETDPEDTKEKDQ
+279 
-292 DLDEKAAQREKEKE
+292 
-306 KAKDKKDSSKSEK
+306 
-319 DAMSEQKF
+319 M
-327 DERFEKLVIDPEE
+327 
-340 LEKSFRFE
+340 FRF
-348 TVAKEYALAKADL
+348 
-361 KIYTAKN
+361 
-368 SHADVAGTL
+368 
-377 AKDGLCY
+377 
-384 ILWKGK
+384 
-390 NWSYVESGNVR
+390 
-401 GYVKNKNVL
+401 VKNLIAFRKKHKIL
-410 TGEVVRVKVALKKE
+410 HMGQELSMTDSFSCGFPGISYHSSSAWYGELDGQNRKIGVMYCGKYADEDELIYIAYNMHWMEHTFALPALPGGYRWNVALDTSEGILEEDKWRLLPDSRQVQVSSRTVIVLIGRKHKDVKE
-424 GFMTL
+424 SNRTL
-429 AKAKIDPKE
+429 HNHHKA
-438 NPAYASVKKTIQ
+438 
-450 ETVVKRVNA
+450 
-459 VAKENELN
+459 
-467 VREEKST
+467 
-474 DARVVGV
+474 
-481 IPQGGLCYI
+481 
-490 LADQGQEWCYVE
+490 
-502 SGDVRGFVKSEL
+502 
-514 LLTGKEADAIVK
+514 
-526 ATKRKNMTL
+526 
-535 ATEEIRPEE
+535 
-544 NRALYYTFTSTQ
+544 
-556 KAHSEKVK
+556 
-564 YLGKFKLT
+564 
-572 AYCACQICCGEFA
+572 
-585 NGITASGTVPIQ
+585 
-597 GQTVAMYGVPFGTKL
+597 
-612 IVDDVVYTVEDRGT
+612 
-626 PYGHIDIYMVDHE
+626 
-639 AAAAF
+639 
-644 GTREADVYL
+644 
-653 GK
+653 

>member
-1 MPAYEFTEM
+1 MKVETFQAMGAVPVKDGIVFSMERKNNEEASLLLYKKGSKEVIQEIPFPATNTIGDIVCVKAEKIASARYEYNFCIDGKVTLDPYAKVLIGTGKFGEEHPEGHEVRCAMIAGNYDWEDDRKPQIAYEDAVMYSFHVRGFTKQRYSGVRHKGTFLGITEKAEYFKELGINQIKLMPAYEFTEM

-191 DGFTLCDLVSYEE
+191 DGFTLYDLVSYEE

-264 DESEEIQTETQQSEP
+264 DEFCNSQLGNNNPYCLDNEISWLDWKGYKSGNSE
-279 DETDPEDTKEKDQ
+279 
-292 DLDEKAAQREKEKE
+292 
-306 KAKDKKDSSKSEK
+306 
-319 DAMSEQKF
+319 M
-327 DERFEKLVIDPEE
+327 
-340 LEKSFRFE
+340 FRF
-348 TVAKEYALAKADL
+348 
-361 KIYTAKN
+361 
-368 SHADVAGTL
+368 
-377 AKDGLCY
+377 
-384 ILWKGK
+384 
-390 NWSYVESGNVR
+390 
-401 GYVKNKNVL
+401 VKNLIAFRKKHKIL
-410 TGEVVRVKVALKKE
+410 HMGQELSMTDSLSCGFPGISYHSSSAWYGELDGQNRKIGVMYCGKYADEDELIYIAYNMHWMEHTFALPALPSGYRWNVALDTSEGILEEDKWRLLPDSRQVQVSSRTVTVLIGRKHKDVKE
-424 GFMTL
+424 SNRTL
-429 AKAKIDPKE
+429 HNHHKA
-438 NPAYASVKKTIQ
+438 
-450 ETVVKRVNA
+450 
-459 VAKENELN
+459 
-467 VREEKST
+467 
-474 DARVVGV
+474 
-481 IPQGGLCYI
+481 
-490 LADQGQEWCYVE
+490 
-502 SGDVRGFVKSEL
+502 
-514 LLTGKEADAIVK
+514 
-526 ATKRKNMTL
+526 
-535 ATEEIRPEE
+535 
-544 NRALYYTFTSTQ
+544 
-556 KAHSEKVK
+556 
-564 YLGKFKLT
+564 
-572 AYCACQICCGEFA
+572 
-585 NGITASGTVPIQ
+585 
-597 GQTVAMYGVPFGTKL
+597 
-612 IVDDVVYTVEDRGT
+612 
-626 PYGHIDIYMVDHE
+626 
-639 AAAAF
+639 
-644 GTREADVYL
+644 
-653 GK
+653 

>member
-1 MPAYEFTEM
+1 MKVETFQAMGAVPVKDGIVFSMERKNNEEASLLLYKKGSKEVIQEIPFPATNTIGDIVCVKAEKIASARYEYNFCIDGKVTLDPYAKVLIGTGKFGEEHPEGHEVRCVMIAGNYDWEDDRKPQIAYEDAVMYSFHVRGFTKQRYSGVRHKGTFLGITEKAEYFKELGINQIKLMPAYEFTEM

-264 DESEEIQTETQQSEP
+264 DEFCNSQLGNNNPYCLDNEISWLDWKGYKSGNSE
-279 DETDPEDTKEKDQ
+279 
-292 DLDEKAAQREKEKE
+292 
-306 KAKDKKDSSKSEK
+306 
-319 DAMSEQKF
+319 M
-327 DERFEKLVIDPEE
+327 
-340 LEKSFRFE
+340 FRFVKDLIAFRKKHKILHMGQE
-348 TVAKEYALAKADL
+348 LSMTDSLSCGFPGISYHSSSAWYGELDGQNRKIGVMYCGKYADEDEL
-361 KIYTAKN
+361 IYIAYNMHWMEHTFALP
-368 SHADVAGTL
+368 ALPG
-377 AKDGLCY
+377 
-384 ILWKGK
+384 
-390 NWSYVESGNVR
+390 
-401 GYVKNKNVL
+401 GYRWN
-410 TGEVVRVKVALKKE
+410 VALDTSEGILEEDKWRLLPDSRQVQVSSRTVIVLIGRKHKDVKE
-424 GFMTL
+424 SNRTL
-429 AKAKIDPKE
+429 HNHHKA
-438 NPAYASVKKTIQ
+438 
-450 ETVVKRVNA
+450 
-459 VAKENELN
+459 
-467 VREEKST
+467 
-474 DARVVGV
+474 
-481 IPQGGLCYI
+481 
-490 LADQGQEWCYVE
+490 
-502 SGDVRGFVKSEL
+502 
-514 LLTGKEADAIVK
+514 
-526 ATKRKNMTL
+526 
-535 ATEEIRPEE
+535 
-544 NRALYYTFTSTQ
+544 
-556 KAHSEKVK
+556 
-564 YLGKFKLT
+564 
-572 AYCACQICCGEFA
+572 
-585 NGITASGTVPIQ
+585 
-597 GQTVAMYGVPFGTKL
+597 
-612 IVDDVVYTVEDRGT
+612 
-626 PYGHIDIYMVDHE
+626 
-639 AAAAF
+639 
-644 GTREADVYL
+644 
-653 GK
+653 

>member
-1 MPAYEFTEM
+1 MKVETFQAMGAVPVKDGIVFSMERKNNEEASLLLYKKGSKEVIQEIPFPATNTIGDIVCVKAEKIASARYEYNFCIDGKVTLDPYAKVLIGTGKFGEEHPEGHEVRCAMIAGNYDWEDDRKPQIAYEDAVMYSFHVRGFTKQRYSGVRHKGTFLGITEKAEYFKELGINQIKLMPAYEFTEM
-10 ESVKTHARYRKEEEL
+10 ESVKTHARYLKEEER

-264 DESEEIQTETQQSEP
+264 DEFCNSQLGNNNPYCLDNEISWLDWKGYKSGNSE
-279 DETDPEDTKEKDQ
+279 
-292 DLDEKAAQREKEKE
+292 
-306 KAKDKKDSSKSEK
+306 
-319 DAMSEQKF
+319 M
-327 DERFEKLVIDPEE
+327 
-340 LEKSFRFE
+340 FRFVKDLIAFRKKHKILHMGQE
-348 TVAKEYALAKADL
+348 LSMTDSLSCGFPGISYHSSSAWYGELDGQNRKIGVMYCGKYADEDEL
-361 KIYTAKN
+361 IYIAYNMHWMEHTFALP
-368 SHADVAGTL
+368 ALPG
-377 AKDGLCY
+377 
-384 ILWKGK
+384 
-390 NWSYVESGNVR
+390 
-401 GYVKNKNVL
+401 GYRWN
-410 TGEVVRVKVALKKE
+410 VALDTSE
-424 GFMTL
+424 G
-429 AKAKIDPKE
+429 
-438 NPAYASVKKTIQ
+438 
-450 ETVVKRVNA
+450 
-459 VAKENELN
+459 
-467 VREEKST
+467 
-474 DARVVGV
+474 
-481 IPQGGLCYI
+481 I
-490 LADQGQEWCYVE
+490 LE
-502 SGDVRGFVKSEL
+502 
-514 LLTGKEADAIVK
+514 
-526 ATKRKNMTL
+526 
-535 ATEEIRPEE
+535 
-544 NRALYYTFTSTQ
+544 
-556 KAHSEKVK
+556 
-564 YLGKFKLT
+564 
-572 AYCACQICCGEFA
+572 
-585 NGITASGTVPIQ
+585 
-597 GQTVAMYGVPFGTKL
+597 
-612 IVDDVVYTVEDRGT
+612 EDRWRLLPDSRQVQVSSRTVTVLIGRK
-626 PYGHIDIYMVDHE
+626 HK
-639 AAAAF
+639 
-644 GTREADVYL
+644 DVKESNRTL
-653 GK
+653 HNHHKA

>member
-1 MPAYEFTEM
+1 MKVETFQAMGAVPVKDGIVFSMERKNNEEASLLLYKKGSKEVIQEIPFPATNTIGDIVCVKAEKIASARYEYNFCIDGKVTLDPYAKVLIGTGKFGEEHPEGHEVRCAMIAGNYDWEDDRKPQIAYEDAVMYSFHVRGFTKQRYSGVRHKGTFLGITEKAEYFKELGINQIKLMPAYEFTEM

-264 DESEEIQTETQQSEP
+264 DECCNSQLDNNNPYWLDNEISWLDWKGYKSGNSE
-279 DETDPEDTKEKDQ
+279 
-292 DLDEKAAQREKEKE
+292 
-306 KAKDKKDSSKSEK
+306 
-319 DAMSEQKF
+319 M
-327 DERFEKLVIDPEE
+327 
-340 LEKSFRFE
+340 FRFVKDLIAFRKKHKILHMGQE
-348 TVAKEYALAKADL
+348 LSMTDSLSCGFPGISYHSSSAWYGELDGQNRKIGVMYCGKYADEDEL
-361 KIYTAKN
+361 IYIAYNMHWMEHTFALP
-368 SHADVAGTL
+368 ALPG
-377 AKDGLCY
+377 
-384 ILWKGK
+384 
-390 NWSYVESGNVR
+390 
-401 GYVKNKNVL
+401 GYRWN
-410 TGEVVRVKVALKKE
+410 VALDTSE
-424 GFMTL
+424 G
-429 AKAKIDPKE
+429 
-438 NPAYASVKKTIQ
+438 
-450 ETVVKRVNA
+450 
-459 VAKENELN
+459 
-467 VREEKST
+467 
-474 DARVVGV
+474 
-481 IPQGGLCYI
+481 I
-490 LADQGQEWCYVE
+490 LE
-502 SGDVRGFVKSEL
+502 
-514 LLTGKEADAIVK
+514 
-526 ATKRKNMTL
+526 
-535 ATEEIRPEE
+535 
-544 NRALYYTFTSTQ
+544 
-556 KAHSEKVK
+556 
-564 YLGKFKLT
+564 
-572 AYCACQICCGEFA
+572 
-585 NGITASGTVPIQ
+585 
-597 GQTVAMYGVPFGTKL
+597 
-612 IVDDVVYTVEDRGT
+612 EDRWRLLPDSRQVQVSSRTVTVLIGRK
-626 PYGHIDIYMVDHE
+626 HK
-639 AAAAF
+639 
-644 GTREADVYL
+644 DVKESNRTL
-653 GK
+653 HNHHKA

>member
-1 MPAYEFTEM
+1 MKVETFQAMGAVPVKDGIVFSMERKNNEEASLLLYKKGSKEVIQEIPFPATNTIGDIVCVKAEKIASARYEYNFCIDGKVTLDPYAKVLIGTGKFGEEHPEGHEVRCAMIAGNYDWEDDRKPQIAYEDAVMYSFHVRGFTKQRYSGVRHKGTFLGITEKAEYFKELGINQIKLMPTYEFTEM

-264 DESEEIQTETQQSEP
+264 DEFCNSQLGNNNPYCLDNEISWLDWKGYKSGNSE
-279 DETDPEDTKEKDQ
+279 
-292 DLDEKAAQREKEKE
+292 
-306 KAKDKKDSSKSEK
+306 
-319 DAMSEQKF
+319 M
-327 DERFEKLVIDPEE
+327 
-340 LEKSFRFE
+340 FRFVKDLIAFRKKHKILHMGQE
-348 TVAKEYALAKADL
+348 LSMTDSLSCGFPGISYHSSSAWYGELDGQNRKIGVMYCGKYADEDEL
-361 KIYTAKN
+361 IYIAYNMHWMEHTFALP
-368 SHADVAGTL
+368 ALPG
-377 AKDGLCY
+377 
-384 ILWKGK
+384 
-390 NWSYVESGNVR
+390 
-401 GYVKNKNVL
+401 GYRWN
-410 TGEVVRVKVALKKE
+410 VALDTSEGILEEDKWRLLPDSRQVQVSSRTVIVLIGRKHKDVKE
-424 GFMTL
+424 SNRTL
-429 AKAKIDPKE
+429 HNHHKA
-438 NPAYASVKKTIQ
+438 
-450 ETVVKRVNA
+450 
-459 VAKENELN
+459 
-467 VREEKST
+467 
-474 DARVVGV
+474 
-481 IPQGGLCYI
+481 
-490 LADQGQEWCYVE
+490 
-502 SGDVRGFVKSEL
+502 
-514 LLTGKEADAIVK
+514 
-526 ATKRKNMTL
+526 
-535 ATEEIRPEE
+535 
-544 NRALYYTFTSTQ
+544 
-556 KAHSEKVK
+556 
-564 YLGKFKLT
+564 
-572 AYCACQICCGEFA
+572 
-585 NGITASGTVPIQ
+585 
-597 GQTVAMYGVPFGTKL
+597 
-612 IVDDVVYTVEDRGT
+612 
-626 PYGHIDIYMVDHE
+626 
-639 AAAAF
+639 
-644 GTREADVYL
+644 
-653 GK
+653 

>member
-1 MPAYEFTEM
+1 MKVETFQAMGAVPVKDGIVFSMERKNNEEASLLLYEKGSKEVIQEIPFPATNTIGDIVCVKAEKIASARYEYNFCIDGKVTLDPYAKVLIGTGKFGEEHPEGHEVRCAMIAGNYDWEDDRKPQIAYEDAVMYSFHVRGFTKQRYSGVRHKGTFLGITEKAEYFKELGINQIKLMPAYEFTEM

-264 DESEEIQTETQQSEP
+264 DEFCNSQLGNNNPYCLDNEISWLDWKGYKSGNSE
-279 DETDPEDTKEKDQ
+279 
-292 DLDEKAAQREKEKE
+292 
-306 KAKDKKDSSKSEK
+306 
-319 DAMSEQKF
+319 M
-327 DERFEKLVIDPEE
+327 
-340 LEKSFRFE
+340 FRFVKDLIAFRKKHKILHMGQE
-348 TVAKEYALAKADL
+348 LSMTDSLSCGFPGISYHSSSAWYGELDGQNRKIGVMYCGKYADEDEL
-361 KIYTAKN
+361 IYIAYNMHWMEHTFALP
-368 SHADVAGTL
+368 ALPG
-377 AKDGLCY
+377 
-384 ILWKGK
+384 
-390 NWSYVESGNVR
+390 
-401 GYVKNKNVL
+401 GYRWN
-410 TGEVVRVKVALKKE
+410 VALDTSEGILEEDKWRLLPDSRQVQVSSRTVIVLIGRKHKDVKE
-424 GFMTL
+424 SNRTL
-429 AKAKIDPKE
+429 HNHHKA
-438 NPAYASVKKTIQ
+438 
-450 ETVVKRVNA
+450 
-459 VAKENELN
+459 
-467 VREEKST
+467 
-474 DARVVGV
+474 
-481 IPQGGLCYI
+481 
-490 LADQGQEWCYVE
+490 
-502 SGDVRGFVKSEL
+502 
-514 LLTGKEADAIVK
+514 
-526 ATKRKNMTL
+526 
-535 ATEEIRPEE
+535 
-544 NRALYYTFTSTQ
+544 
-556 KAHSEKVK
+556 
-564 YLGKFKLT
+564 
-572 AYCACQICCGEFA
+572 
-585 NGITASGTVPIQ
+585 
-597 GQTVAMYGVPFGTKL
+597 
-612 IVDDVVYTVEDRGT
+612 
-626 PYGHIDIYMVDHE
+626 
-639 AAAAF
+639 
-644 GTREADVYL
+644 
-653 GK
+653 

>member
-1 MPAYEFTEM
+1 MKVETFQAMGAVPVKDGIVFSMERKNNEEASLLLYKKGSKEVIQEIPFPATNTIGDIVCVKAEKIASARYEYNFCIDGKVTLDPYAKVLIGTGKFGEEHPEEHEVRCAMIAGNYDWEDDRKPQIAYEDAVMYSFHVRGFTKQRYSGVRHKGTFLGITEKAEYFKELGINQIKLMPAYEFTEM
-10 ESVKTHARYRKEEEL
+10 ESVKTHARYRKKEEL

-73 FYFPEGCSPR
+73 FYFPEGCNPR

-264 DESEEIQTETQQSEP
+264 DEFCNSQLGNNNPYCLDNEISWLDWKGYKSGNSE
-279 DETDPEDTKEKDQ
+279 
-292 DLDEKAAQREKEKE
+292 
-306 KAKDKKDSSKSEK
+306 
-319 DAMSEQKF
+319 M
-327 DERFEKLVIDPEE
+327 
-340 LEKSFRFE
+340 FRFVKDLIAFRKKHKILHMGQE
-348 TVAKEYALAKADL
+348 LSMTDSLSCGFPGISYHSSSAWYGELDGQNRKIGVMYCGKYADEDEL
-361 KIYTAKN
+361 IYIAYNMHWMEHTFALP
-368 SHADVAGTL
+368 ALPG
-377 AKDGLCY
+377 
-384 ILWKGK
+384 
-390 NWSYVESGNVR
+390 
-401 GYVKNKNVL
+401 GYRWN
-410 TGEVVRVKVALKKE
+410 VALDTSEGILEEDKWRLLPDSRQVQVSSRTVIVLIGRKHKDVKE
-424 GFMTL
+424 SNRTL
-429 AKAKIDPKE
+429 HNHHKA
-438 NPAYASVKKTIQ
+438 
-450 ETVVKRVNA
+450 
-459 VAKENELN
+459 
-467 VREEKST
+467 
-474 DARVVGV
+474 
-481 IPQGGLCYI
+481 
-490 LADQGQEWCYVE
+490 
-502 SGDVRGFVKSEL
+502 
-514 LLTGKEADAIVK
+514 
-526 ATKRKNMTL
+526 
-535 ATEEIRPEE
+535 
-544 NRALYYTFTSTQ
+544 
-556 KAHSEKVK
+556 
-564 YLGKFKLT
+564 
-572 AYCACQICCGEFA
+572 
-585 NGITASGTVPIQ
+585 
-597 GQTVAMYGVPFGTKL
+597 
-612 IVDDVVYTVEDRGT
+612 
-626 PYGHIDIYMVDHE
+626 
-639 AAAAF
+639 
-644 GTREADVYL
+644 
-653 GK
+653 

>member
-1 MPAYEFTEM
+1 MKVETFQAMGAVPVKDGIVFSMERKNNEEASLLLYKKGSKEVIQEIPFPATNTIGDIVCVKAEKIASARYEYKFCIDGKVTLDPYAKVLIGTGKFGEEHPEGHEVRCAMIAGNYDWEDDRKPQIAYEDAVMYSFHVRGFTKQRYSGVRHKGTFLGITEKAEYFKELGINQIKLMPAYEFAEM
-10 ESVKTHARYRKEEEL
+10 ESVKTHARYRKEEL

-264 DESEEIQTETQQSEP
+264 DEFCNSQLGNNNPYCLDNEISWLDWKGYKSGNSE
-279 DETDPEDTKEKDQ
+279 
-292 DLDEKAAQREKEKE
+292 
-306 KAKDKKDSSKSEK
+306 
-319 DAMSEQKF
+319 M
-327 DERFEKLVIDPEE
+327 
-340 LEKSFRFE
+340 FRFVKDLIAFRKKHKILHMGQE
-348 TVAKEYALAKADL
+348 LSMTDSLSCGFPGISYHSSSAWYGELDGQNRKIGVMYCGKYADEDEL
-361 KIYTAKN
+361 IYIAYNMHWMEHTFALP
-368 SHADVAGTL
+368 ALPG
-377 AKDGLCY
+377 
-384 ILWKGK
+384 
-390 NWSYVESGNVR
+390 
-401 GYVKNKNVL
+401 GYRWN
-410 TGEVVRVKVALKKE
+410 VALDTSEGILEEDKWRLLPDSRQVQVSSRTVIVLIGRKHKDVKE
-424 GFMTL
+424 SNRTL
-429 AKAKIDPKE
+429 HNHHKA
-438 NPAYASVKKTIQ
+438 
-450 ETVVKRVNA
+450 
-459 VAKENELN
+459 
-467 VREEKST
+467 
-474 DARVVGV
+474 
-481 IPQGGLCYI
+481 
-490 LADQGQEWCYVE
+490 
-502 SGDVRGFVKSEL
+502 
-514 LLTGKEADAIVK
+514 
-526 ATKRKNMTL
+526 
-535 ATEEIRPEE
+535 
-544 NRALYYTFTSTQ
+544 
-556 KAHSEKVK
+556 
-564 YLGKFKLT
+564 
-572 AYCACQICCGEFA
+572 
-585 NGITASGTVPIQ
+585 
-597 GQTVAMYGVPFGTKL
+597 
-612 IVDDVVYTVEDRGT
+612 
-626 PYGHIDIYMVDHE
+626 
-639 AAAAF
+639 
-644 GTREADVYL
+644 
-653 GK
+653 

>member
-1 MPAYEFTEM
+1 MKVETFQAMGAVPVKDGIVFSMERKNNEEASLLLYKKGSKEVIQEIPFPATNTIGDIVCVKAEKIASARYEYNFCIDGKVTLDPYAKVLIGTGKFGEEHPEGHEVRCAMIAGNYDWEDDRKPQITYEDAVMYSFHVRGFTKQRYSGVRHKGTFLGITEKAEYFKELGINQIKLMPAYEFTEM

-264 DESEEIQTETQQSEP
+264 DEFCNSQLGNNNPYCLDNEISWLDWKGYKSGNSE
-279 DETDPEDTKEKDQ
+279 
-292 DLDEKAAQREKEKE
+292 
-306 KAKDKKDSSKSEK
+306 
-319 DAMSEQKF
+319 M
-327 DERFEKLVIDPEE
+327 
-340 LEKSFRFE
+340 FRFVKDLIAFRKKHKILHMGQE
-348 TVAKEYALAKADL
+348 LSMTDSLSCGFPGISYHSSSAWYGELDGQNRKIGVMYCGKYADEDEL
-361 KIYTAKN
+361 IYIAYNMHWMEHTFALP
-368 SHADVAGTL
+368 ALPG
-377 AKDGLCY
+377 
-384 ILWKGK
+384 
-390 NWSYVESGNVR
+390 
-401 GYVKNKNVL
+401 GYRWN
-410 TGEVVRVKVALKKE
+410 VALDTSEGILEEDKWRLLPDSRQVQVSSRTVIVLIGRKHKDVKE
-424 GFMTL
+424 SNRTL
-429 AKAKIDPKE
+429 HNHHKA
-438 NPAYASVKKTIQ
+438 
-450 ETVVKRVNA
+450 
-459 VAKENELN
+459 
-467 VREEKST
+467 
-474 DARVVGV
+474 
-481 IPQGGLCYI
+481 
-490 LADQGQEWCYVE
+490 
-502 SGDVRGFVKSEL
+502 
-514 LLTGKEADAIVK
+514 
-526 ATKRKNMTL
+526 
-535 ATEEIRPEE
+535 
-544 NRALYYTFTSTQ
+544 
-556 KAHSEKVK
+556 
-564 YLGKFKLT
+564 
-572 AYCACQICCGEFA
+572 
-585 NGITASGTVPIQ
+585 
-597 GQTVAMYGVPFGTKL
+597 
-612 IVDDVVYTVEDRGT
+612 
-626 PYGHIDIYMVDHE
+626 
-639 AAAAF
+639 
-644 GTREADVYL
+644 
-653 GK
+653 

>member
-1 MPAYEFTEM
+1 MKVETFQAMGAVPVKDGIVFSMERKNNEEASLLLYKKGSKEVIQEIPFPATNTIGDIACVKAEKIASARYEYNFCIDGKVTLDPYAKVLIGTGKFGEEHPEGHEVRCAMIAGNYDWEDDRKPQIAYEDAVMYSFHVRGFTKQRYSGVRHKGTFLGITEKAEYFKELGINQIKLMPAYEFTEM

-264 DESEEIQTETQQSEP
+264 DEFCNSQLGNNNPYCLDNEISWLDWKGYKSGNSE
-279 DETDPEDTKEKDQ
+279 
-292 DLDEKAAQREKEKE
+292 
-306 KAKDKKDSSKSEK
+306 
-319 DAMSEQKF
+319 M
-327 DERFEKLVIDPEE
+327 
-340 LEKSFRFE
+340 FRFVKDLIAFRKKHKILHMGQE
-348 TVAKEYALAKADL
+348 LSMTDSLSCGFPGISYHSSSAWYGELDGQNRKIGVMYCGKYADEDEL
-361 KIYTAKN
+361 IYIAYNMHWMEHTFALP
-368 SHADVAGTL
+368 ALPG
-377 AKDGLCY
+377 
-384 ILWKGK
+384 
-390 NWSYVESGNVR
+390 
-401 GYVKNKNVL
+401 GYRWN
-410 TGEVVRVKVALKKE
+410 VALDTSEGILEEDKWRLLPDSRQVQVSSRTVIVLIGRKHKDVKE
-424 GFMTL
+424 SNRTL
-429 AKAKIDPKE
+429 HNHHKA
-438 NPAYASVKKTIQ
+438 
-450 ETVVKRVNA
+450 
-459 VAKENELN
+459 
-467 VREEKST
+467 
-474 DARVVGV
+474 
-481 IPQGGLCYI
+481 
-490 LADQGQEWCYVE
+490 
-502 SGDVRGFVKSEL
+502 
-514 LLTGKEADAIVK
+514 
-526 ATKRKNMTL
+526 
-535 ATEEIRPEE
+535 
-544 NRALYYTFTSTQ
+544 
-556 KAHSEKVK
+556 
-564 YLGKFKLT
+564 
-572 AYCACQICCGEFA
+572 
-585 NGITASGTVPIQ
+585 
-597 GQTVAMYGVPFGTKL
+597 
-612 IVDDVVYTVEDRGT
+612 
-626 PYGHIDIYMVDHE
+626 
-639 AAAAF
+639 
-644 GTREADVYL
+644 
-653 GK
+653 

>member
-1 MPAYEFTEM
+1 MKVETFQAMGAVPVKDGIVFSMERKNNEEASLLLYKKGSKEVIQEIPFPATNTIGDIVCVKAEKIASARYEYNFCIDGKVTLDPYAKVLIGTGKFGEEHPEGHEVRCAMIAGNYDWEDDRKPQIAYEDAVMYSFHVRGFTKQRYSGVRHKGTFLGITEKAEYFKELGINQIKLMPAYEFTEM

-115 DPLFADTKLLNIY
+115 DPLFSDTKLLNIY

-264 DESEEIQTETQQSEP
+264 DEFCNSQLGNNNPYCLDNEISWLDWKGYKSGNSE
-279 DETDPEDTKEKDQ
+279 
-292 DLDEKAAQREKEKE
+292 
-306 KAKDKKDSSKSEK
+306 
-319 DAMSEQKF
+319 M
-327 DERFEKLVIDPEE
+327 
-340 LEKSFRFE
+340 FRF
-348 TVAKEYALAKADL
+348 
-361 KIYTAKN
+361 
-368 SHADVAGTL
+368 
-377 AKDGLCY
+377 
-384 ILWKGK
+384 
-390 NWSYVESGNVR
+390 
-401 GYVKNKNVL
+401 VKNLIAFRKKHKIL
-410 TGEVVRVKVALKKE
+410 HMGQELSMTDSLSCGFPGISYHSSSAWYGELDGQNRKIGVMYCGKYADEDELIYIAYNMHWMEHTFALPALPGGYRWNVALDTSEGILEEDKWRLLPDSRQVQVSSRTVIVLIGRKHKDVKE
-424 GFMTL
+424 SNRTL
-429 AKAKIDPKE
+429 HNHHKA
-438 NPAYASVKKTIQ
+438 
-450 ETVVKRVNA
+450 
-459 VAKENELN
+459 
-467 VREEKST
+467 
-474 DARVVGV
+474 
-481 IPQGGLCYI
+481 
-490 LADQGQEWCYVE
+490 
-502 SGDVRGFVKSEL
+502 
-514 LLTGKEADAIVK
+514 
-526 ATKRKNMTL
+526 
-535 ATEEIRPEE
+535 
-544 NRALYYTFTSTQ
+544 
-556 KAHSEKVK
+556 
-564 YLGKFKLT
+564 
-572 AYCACQICCGEFA
+572 
-585 NGITASGTVPIQ
+585 
-597 GQTVAMYGVPFGTKL
+597 
-612 IVDDVVYTVEDRGT
+612 
-626 PYGHIDIYMVDHE
+626 
-639 AAAAF
+639 
-644 GTREADVYL
+644 
-653 GK
+653 

>member
-1 MPAYEFTEM
+1 MKVETFQAMGAVPVKDGIVFSMERKNNEEASLLLYKKGSKEVIKEIPFPAANTIGDIVCVKAEKITPARYEYNFCIDGKVTLDPYAKVLVGTGKFGEEHPKGHEVRCAILSGNYDWEDDRKPQIAYEDAVMYSFHVRGFTKQRYSGVRHKGTFLGITEKAAYFKELGINQIKLMPAYEFTEM

-264 DESEEIQTETQQSEP
+264 DEFCNSQLGNNNPYCLDNEISWLDWKGYKSGNSE
-279 DETDPEDTKEKDQ
+279 
-292 DLDEKAAQREKEKE
+292 
-306 KAKDKKDSSKSEK
+306 
-319 DAMSEQKF
+319 M
-327 DERFEKLVIDPEE
+327 
-340 LEKSFRFE
+340 FRFVKDLIAFRKKHKILHMGQE
-348 TVAKEYALAKADL
+348 LSMTDSLSCGFPGISYHSSSAWYGELDGQNRKIGVMYCGKYADEDELIYIAYNMHWMEHTFALPALPGGYRWNVALD
-361 KIYTAKN
+361 
-368 SHADVAGTL
+368 
-377 AKDGLCY
+377 
-384 ILWKGK
+384 
-390 NWSYVESGNVR
+390 
-401 GYVKNKNVL
+401 
-410 TGEVVRVKVALKKE
+410 TGEGILEEDKWRLLPDSRQVQVPSRTVTVLIGRKHKDVKE
-424 GFMTL
+424 SNRTL
-429 AKAKIDPKE
+429 HNHHKA
-438 NPAYASVKKTIQ
+438 
-450 ETVVKRVNA
+450 
-459 VAKENELN
+459 
-467 VREEKST
+467 
-474 DARVVGV
+474 
-481 IPQGGLCYI
+481 
-490 LADQGQEWCYVE
+490 
-502 SGDVRGFVKSEL
+502 
-514 LLTGKEADAIVK
+514 
-526 ATKRKNMTL
+526 
-535 ATEEIRPEE
+535 
-544 NRALYYTFTSTQ
+544 
-556 KAHSEKVK
+556 
-564 YLGKFKLT
+564 
-572 AYCACQICCGEFA
+572 
-585 NGITASGTVPIQ
+585 
-597 GQTVAMYGVPFGTKL
+597 
-612 IVDDVVYTVEDRGT
+612 
-626 PYGHIDIYMVDHE
+626 
-639 AAAAF
+639 
-644 GTREADVYL
+644 
-653 GK
+653 